1 MTHGCTCIQHSK
13 SFHKRPAQK
22 APRKMSSAMET
33 DANRGR
39 TRGRG
44 EDDDDQD
51 GVPEHL
57 KCVVCLGEGKDACPS
72 RARDPTRI

>member
-1 MTHGCTCIQHSK
+1 
-13 SFHKRPAQK
+13 
-22 APRKMSSAMET
+22 MSSEVET

-44 EDDDDQD
+44 EVADDLD

-57 KCVVCLGEGKDACPS
+57 KCVVCLGEGGDRVSS
-72 RARDPTRI
+72 RARGPKRVRVPLGQRFIRGESNS

>member
-1 MTHGCTCIQHSK
+1 M
-13 SFHKRPAQK
+13 
-22 APRKMSSAMET
+22 KMSSAVET

-57 KCVVCLGEGKDACPS
+57 KCVVCLGEGRDACPS
-72 RARDPTRI
+72 RARDPPRI